1 MIDEIDRQII
11 QLLQEDGRLSNAALA
26 EVVGL
31 TTSTVYERVK
41 KLERKGVIQKYV
53 AVIDPVSVGKAI
65 TAFIRLTV
73 SSGYGDDYLA
83 AKEAVLAMCQEET
96 AVLECHG
103 VAGED
108 CYVLK
113 VRVRDPKELEG
124 LLDRIR
130 TQIPI
135 SRSVSS
141 IVMSTYKETL
151 QVEPEVIST

>member
-1 MIDEIDRQII
+1 MIDEIDRKII

-31 TTSTVYERVK
+31 TASTVYERVK

-53 AVIDPVSVGKAI
+53 AVIDPVTVGKPI

-73 SSGYGDDYLA
+73 SAEHGNDYLV
-83 AKEAVLAMCQEET
+83 AKEAMIALCQRET

-113 VRVRDPKELEG
+113 VRVHDPKELEA
-124 LLDRIR
+124 LLDQIR
-130 TQIPI
+130 CQIPV
-135 SRSVSS
+135 SRSVTS

-151 QVEPEVIST
+151 QVEPEERNA